1 MMGPARQRWQS
12 LSFEDQALLAFAF
25 RDATRNPIRV
35 GDYVLRFHRHSTT
48 GEVVSVHQFR
58 IGFANFI
65 LVETSSTL
73 FVFDLWLDED
83 LALAAE

>member
-1 MMGPARQRWQS
+1 MMGPARQRWQT
-12 LSFEDQALLAFAF
+12 LPYDDRVILAYAF
-25 RDATRNPIRV
+25 RDATKYPIRV
-35 GDYVLRFHRHSTT
+35 SDYILQFHTHSNT

-73 FVFDLWLDED
+73 FIFDLWLDD
-83 LALAAE
+83 DVALAAE